1 MEEKE
6 INEYLDKREER
17 VKEIRER
24 FDMLSI
30 PPFYWMVDWQAIHIC
45 ICGILACSKR
55 NWPERSE
62 QATSVFTGG
71 GQFLFL
77 TKHTRKLW

>member
-30 PPFYWMVDWQAIHIC
+30 PPFY
-45 ICGILACSKR
+45 
-55 NWPERSE
+55 
-62 QATSVFTGG
+62 
-71 GQFLFL
+71 
-77 TKHTRKLW
+77 